1 MYRDKIRKI
10 QTDLSPSFTRV
21 AEFCLDHYTE
31 VAFMTVSELAR
42 AVDVDAATIV
52 RFAQRLG
59 YPGYPELQDEIR
71 EEVKKQLYAL
81 ERVVPTSNKPDA
93 LMNAAL
99 KQMERNV
106 EVMRTSLD
114 GDVFK
119 QFVSAIRKAP
129 RVHVVAHGPMRGQ
142 AHILRAALMN
152 VGKMALLSDGDPLNL
167 AISIQYIGNNDV
179 VIALETEAALSVME
193 KLLPLARERGART
206 AVLVGQESFLAA
218 RDAEW
223 VFHTPNQSI
232 LQSPSHVS
240 AAAFISGLYQV
251 LLQPEEAQATERYE
265 AVYAALV
272 SNDGGAL
279 KPHTVA

>member
-1 MYRDKIRKI
+1 MFRERIRKI

-42 AVDVDAATIV
+42 TVDVDAATIV

-81 ERVVPTSNKPDA
+81 ERVIPTSSKPDA
-93 LMNAAL
+93 LMSAAL
-99 KQMERNV
+99 KQMQRNL
-106 EVMRTSLD
+106 EVMRTSVD
-114 GDVFK
+114 PDAFR
-119 QFVSAIRKAP
+119 QFVASVRKAP

-142 AHILRAALMN
+142 AEILKAALMN
-152 VGKMALLSDGDPLNL
+152 VGKLAFYSDGDPLNL
-167 AISIQYIGNNDV
+167 AIAIQYIANNDV
-179 VIALETEAALSVME
+179 VIALETEASMSVVE
-193 KLLPLARERGART
+193 KLLPIARERGART

-218 RDAEW
+218 READW
-223 VFHTPNQSI
+223 VFHTPNTSI
-232 LQSPSHVS
+232 LQSPSHVA
-240 AAAFISGLYQV
+240 AAAFISGLHQV
-251 LLQPEEAQATERYE
+251 LLQPDEAE
-265 AVYAALV
+265 ASQRFNEAYKALLAG
-272 SNDGGAL
+272 NGGAS